1 MLSCPPATQLPPAPS
16 RAPLTWCWDQQVHTA
31 RAGTAFH
38 VPSSPVLP
46 ARSALQLASGASRD
60 FSSAGKPVTPIK
72 PKYRPQGYVSPG
84 MSQSTLKVA
93 CLQLACGAD
102 KKKNIENAAS
112 KIREAAQAG
121 AELVVLPECFNSPYG
136 TKYFPEYAES
146 VVDGNSETCEMLSTA
161 ARDAGVFLVGGS
173 FPERDG
179 DSLYNSCYIFN
190 KDGDMVARHRKVH
203 LFDIDIPGKIT
214 FKESDVLSPGE
225 GPTVVDLS
233 EHGGPPVRMG
243 IGICYDI
250 RFGELATVYRQLGCN
265 LLVYPGAFNMVTG
278 PAHWE
283 LLIRSRSVDTQSFG
297 IVCSPA
303 RDEAADYIA
312 WGHSMIV
319 DPWGDKLQEADEKE
333 AVIISELDLTQVVT
347 RRTNMPYWLQKRP
360 DVYKTVSPFVPDFS
374 KK

>member
-1 MLSCPPATQLPPAPS
+1 
-16 RAPLTWCWDQQVHTA
+16 
-31 RAGTAFH
+31 
-38 VPSSPVLP
+38 
-46 ARSALQLASGASRD
+46 
-60 FSSAGKPVTPIK
+60 
-72 PKYRPQGYVSPG
+72 
-84 MSQSTLKVA
+84 MSQTTLKVA

-102 KKKNIENAAS
+102 KQKNIDNAAS
-112 KIREAAQAG
+112 KILQAAQAG

-146 VVDGNSETCEMLSTA
+146 VIDGNSPTCEMLSKA
-161 ARDAGVFLVGGS
+161 ARDGGVFLVGGS
-173 FPERDG
+173 FPEREG
-179 DSLYNSCYIFN
+179 DKLYNTCYIFN
-190 KDGDMVARHRKVH
+190 KDGDMLARHRKIH

-214 FKESDVLSPGE
+214 FKESETLSPGE

-303 RDEAADYIA
+303 RDESADYVA
-312 WGHSMIV
+312 WGHTMVV
-319 DPWGDKLQEADEKE
+319 DPWGDKLQEVRAC
-333 AVIISELDLTQVVT
+333 
-347 RRTNMPYWLQKRP
+347 
-360 DVYKTVSPFVPDFS
+360 
-374 KK
+374 

>member
-1 MLSCPPATQLPPAPS
+1 MLAAVHSRRACWKQVASAAFVSLSSFSAVHPASAWAAFAVAADRSS
-16 RAPLTWCWDQQVHTA
+16 R
-31 RAGTAFH
+31 
-38 VPSSPVLP
+38 S
-46 ARSALQLASGASRD
+46 
-60 FSSAGKPVTPIK
+60 FSSGKPPTPIK
-72 PKYRPQGYVSPG
+72 LPKIRPQGRVPWE
-84 MSQSTLKVA
+84 MAQTTLKVA

-102 KKKNIENAAS
+102 KKKNIDNAAD
-112 KIREAAQAG
+112 KIRQAAHEG

-136 TKYFPEYAES
+136 TKYFAEYAES
-146 VVDGNSETCEMLSTA
+146 VIDGNSETCEMLSKA
-161 ARDAGVFLVGGS
+161 ARDSGVFIVGGS

-179 DSLYNSCYIFN
+179 EKLYNSCFIFN

-214 FKESDVLSPGE
+214 FKESETLSPGD

-283 LLIRSRSVDTQSFG
+283 LLIRARSVDTQSFG

-303 RDEAADYIA
+303 RDTSAEYVA
-312 WGHSMIV
+312 WGHTMIV
-319 DPWGDKLQEADEKE
+319 DPWGEKLEEADEKE
-333 AVIISELDLTQVVT
+333 AVIICNLDLTQVVT

-360 DVYKTVSPFVPDFS
+360 DIYKTESPFVPSLS
-374 KK
+374 KKPV